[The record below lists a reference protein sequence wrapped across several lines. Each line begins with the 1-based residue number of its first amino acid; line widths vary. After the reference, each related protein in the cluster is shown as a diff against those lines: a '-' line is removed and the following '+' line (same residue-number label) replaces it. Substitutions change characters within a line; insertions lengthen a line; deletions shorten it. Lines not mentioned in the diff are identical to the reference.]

1 MQMPQSAEAPGR
13 IAVDAMG
20 GDHAPERPVEGA
32 VLAVRELG
40 IPVTLVGREAEVRRE
55 LAAHD
60 AAHLDIEVVNADD
73 VIEMNDVVVTALRK
87 KKNSSLRVAAKLVRD
102 GHATAMVSAGNTGAV
117 MAVAKIVIG
126 TLTGIN
132 RPALTTTVPNVR
144 SKTVWLDVGANVE
157 VKPEGFREFAIMGR
171 IYACDILGIENPR
184 IGLLSV
190 GAEEGKGTDL
200 TRETHKLLKS
210 DVPNFIGNV
219 EGRDLFNGNCDVVVC
234 DGFTGNVSLKALESV
249 VETLQLFLRQEMERS
264 WRTKLGYL
272 LARPAFRSFKKR
284 VDYAEFGGA
293 PLLGLRGCTLICHGG
308 SSPLALRN
316 AVRAAQEYVRKGVSR
331 RIEQRMGELVAARTE
346 LRAIEAQVGRAAG
359 SVP

>member
-1 MQMPQSAEAPGR
+1 MQMPQSAEASGR

-40 IPVTLVGREAEVRRE
+40 IPVTLVGREVEVRRA
-55 LAAHD
+55 LSAHD
-60 AAHLDIEVVNADD
+60 VAHLDIEIVNADD
-73 VIEMNDVVVTALRK
+73 VIEMDDEVVTALRK

-102 GHATAMVSAGNTGAV
+102 GQATAMVSAGNTGAV

-171 IYACDILGIENPR
+171 IYACDILGIDNPR

-219 EGRDLFNGNCDVVVC
+219 EGRDLFNGSCDVVVC

-264 WRTKLGYL
+264 WRTKLGFL

-308 SSPLALRN
+308 SSSLALRN

-331 RIEQRMGELVAARTE
+331 RIEQRMGELIAARSE
-346 LRAIEAQVGRAAG
+346 LRAIEAPVGRAAG
-359 SVP
+359 S